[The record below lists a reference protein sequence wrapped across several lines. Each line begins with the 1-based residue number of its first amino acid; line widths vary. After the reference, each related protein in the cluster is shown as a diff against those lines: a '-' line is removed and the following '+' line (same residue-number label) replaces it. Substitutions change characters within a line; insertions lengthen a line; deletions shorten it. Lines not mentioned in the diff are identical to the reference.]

1 MDLNLRNLAMS
12 MNEKCPIWGTPA
24 DVEPKDKHI
33 RALIISPR
41 AGGKYIV
48 QGYIEERIQQLDT
61 KHKISL
67 TNWILDKNRFGRPPT
82 ITSKILEQAKSW
94 PNLSVFQ
101 RADHLL
107 RYYGKQTNHV
117 GDEVVFRANTAANAL
132 YGNKDDGTGH
142 LGEEFYEMMAWS
154 GSCQENEL
162 LFLLNFLSEK
172 CFLSKIGAISSSY
185 KNKIGYV
192 EYIYTIT
199 PKGYAHLEE
208 LDGAN
213 PESSQAF
220 VAMWFDDSMKNAYE
234 KGIEP
239 AIYDSGYKPMLI
251 NQKQHIGKI
260 DDQIIAEIRRSRFLV
275 ADFTAGEKDCGK
287 DETIHV
293 PRGGVYYEAG
303 FAQGLNIPVIWTCK
317 KDQMERIHFDTRQF
331 NHITWENAEDLY
343 EQLKNRIGA
352 VIGDGP
358 IQNKQSVG

>member
-1 MDLNLRNLAMS
+1 MS
-12 MNEKCPIWGTPA
+12 NDQICPIWGTPA
-24 DVEPKDKHI
+24 EIISHPSQCNGGGGYDV
-33 RALIISPR
+33 ISPR
-41 AGGKYIV
+41 AGGKYWIAGIV
-48 QGYIEERIQQLDT
+48 LDNLGNSDIQT
-61 KHKISL
+61 KVNL
-67 TNWILDKNRFGRPPT
+67 TNWIVEQNNLGTIPKIQIETLQKLNNQPKTSLLERQDRILRFLEKKSEHISEIHEFDLADGE
-82 ITSKILEQAKSW
+82 ILIHQGISLNSVDPKSFE
-94 PNLSVFQ
+94 L
-101 RADHLL
+101 
-107 RYYGKQTNHV
+107 
-117 GDEVVFRANTAANAL
+117 
-132 YGNKDDGTGH
+132 
-142 LGEEFYEMMAWS
+142 MAWS
-154 GSCQENEL
+154 C
-162 LFLLNFLSEK
+162 
-172 CFLSKIGAISSSY
+172 SY
-185 KNKIGYV
+185 KHSELEYLLAYLIEL
-192 EYIYTIT
+192 EYIVVQDLSAIGGGYSCRIE
-199 PKGYAHLEE
+199 PKGYARLTE

-213 PESSQAF
+213 LESSQVF
-220 VAMWFDDSMKNAYE
+220 IAMWFDDSMKNAYE

-331 NHITWENAEDLY
+331 NHINWENEEDLY

-358 IQNKQSVG
+358 IQNKQNVE